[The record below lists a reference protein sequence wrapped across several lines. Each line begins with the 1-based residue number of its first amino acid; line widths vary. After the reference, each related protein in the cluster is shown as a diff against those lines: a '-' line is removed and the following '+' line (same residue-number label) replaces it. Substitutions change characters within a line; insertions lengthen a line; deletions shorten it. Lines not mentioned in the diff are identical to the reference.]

1 MKDFKKMILLLLV
14 AAFIFMMGQ
23 KIEAKGQ
30 IKIYLNDQIIE
41 TDQAPIVIEQRVMVP
56 IRVIAENMGASVDY
70 NPKDKLVTIE
80 KDVIHIALGIGESS
94 IWYSDDVKSGP
105 IQIDV
110 PATARNGRT
119 LVPLRAIVELF
130 DMDVKWDGKKNA
142 VYINDKAISYLPD
155 VINIDN
161 AGEEVLKTLLGMGL
175 ATEDAYV
182 SEVSEFEMDQDDCK
196 DEGFW
201 VVIRKDNPI
210 DKNLAE
216 LLGHYFMNKKQ
227 TVLMKLDVAHD
238 KFVPIFAVN

>member
-142 VYINDKAISYLPD
+142 VYINDKAISYLQD
-155 VINIDN
+155 EINIDN
-161 AGEEVLKTLLGMGL
+161 AGEEVLKALLDLGL
-175 ATEDAYV
+175 VTKDAYV
-182 SEVSEFEMDQDDCK
+182 SEVSEYEMDQDDCK

-201 VVIRKDNPI
+201 VVIRKDNSI

-227 TVLMKLDVAHD
+227 TVLMKLDIAHD